1 MRGGCCVA
9 SLYVHWSIGACS
21 RSAGQESS
29 QGHAGIAGTK
39 PGPQR
44 RTLRAL
50 PPFSPS
56 AHEVA
61 EYTAKVAMVKKLKK
75 LRAACWDLPP
85 EEAPA
90 LPAASHELYDETYE
104 LHSEY

>member
-1 MRGGCCVA
+1 MRSA
-9 SLYVHWSIGACS
+9 SLFYSSSGDVLRSPADDWIMPPNPVGAG
-21 RSAGQESS
+21 RKE
-29 QGHAGIAGTK
+29 
-39 PGPQR
+39 
-44 RTLRAL
+44 
-50 PPFSPS
+50 
-56 AHEVA
+56 
-61 EYTAKVAMVKKLKK
+61 MVKKLKK